1 MIIYNNYT
9 TCFGLGR
16 ELLNRD
22 GFVTVQVGNREYCIT
37 GTETRRTHANAD
49 DSSVYTVLVCG
60 EEV

>member
-37 GTETRRTHANAD
+37 GTRTRRTHVNAD
-49 DSSVYTVLVCG
+49 DSSVYTVLICG

>member
-37 GTETRRTHANAD
+37 GTRTRRTHANAD
-49 DSSVYTVLVCG
+49 DSSVYTVLVFG

>member
-1 MIIYNNYT
+1 M
-9 TCFGLGR
+9 
-16 ELLNRD
+16 NRD

-37 GTETRRTHANAD
+37 GTRTKRTHANAD

>member
-1 MIIYNNYT
+1 MIIYNNT

-37 GTETRRTHANAD
+37 GTRTRRTHANAD

>member
-37 GTETRRTHANAD
+37 GTRTRRTHANAD
-49 DSSVYTVLVCG
+49 DSSVYTVLVCD